1 MHQKTYAAHRMSVPL
16 PTDGVPHATTKH
28 TIAGYAWGD
37 VTTAL
42 LRAVAN
48 GDMARALR
56 WSAELVCSE
65 LGLGRLEAT
74 LFHAWALH
82 VGPAAPSWCASWAA
96 AVKQIRAFWQKSGGD
111 IRSVRNTPLVRQL
124 VAESVAS
131 LVLATKKPLPAL
143 PSPADCFRE
152 AESMRTRLR
161 NGGGAGDQMAT
172 RHVWSAEQDGP
183 DLKTV
188 CNEMEAALR
197 SNQIGRLLFWI
208 VWMITLDGQA
218 DAPVAKERGPAHLT
232 PKQRKS
238 LLWFLID
245 VLQEIM
251 NDVQCMSVQD
261 RTAMF
266 ELLGLAWTKLGARG
280 RRDVLAAIALT
291 AQEHI
296 QKRTSLQLMA
306 TTTLPALQAVR
317 TATAHIDKI
326 YSIIAEESRQ
336 FMLEAPSIVGL
347 TADQAAASLARQK
360 PRTVLSADDKM
371 HLMFALAP
379 R

>member
-1 MHQKTYAAHRMSVPL
+1 MGDM
-16 PTDGVPHATTKH
+16 PHATTKH
-28 TIAGYAWGD
+28 TISGYAWGD
-37 VTTAL
+37 VTLAL
-42 LRAVAN
+42 SRAVAN

-74 LFHAWALH
+74 LLHAWALH
-82 VGPAAPSWCASWAA
+82 VGPAAPTWCAGWLA

-111 IRSVRNTPLVRQL
+111 TRSIRNTPLVRQL

-143 PSPADCFRE
+143 PSATDCFRE

-172 RHVWSAEQDGP
+172 RRVWSQQHDGP

-197 SNQIGRLLFWI
+197 AIQTNRVCFWI
-208 VWMITLDGQA
+208 VWMITLDSQA

-261 RTAMF
+261 RGAMF
-266 ELLGLAWTKLGARG
+266 ELLGLAWTKLGTRG
-280 RRDVLAAIALT
+280 RRDTLVTIALT
-291 AQEHI
+291 ALEHI
-296 QKRTSLQLMA
+296 QKRTSLQL
-306 TTTLPALQAVR
+306 TGSTTLPALQAIR
-317 TATAHIDKI
+317 TATANIDKI
-326 YSIIAEESRQ
+326 YSIIAEEARQ

-347 TADQAAASLARQK
+347 TTEQAAASLASQK
-360 PRTVLSADDKM
+360 TRTVLSADDKM
-371 HLMFALAP
+371 RLMFSLTP
-379 R
+379 TQRT